1 MGGGVD
7 NIPDGWN
14 LCDGTNGTPDLRD
27 KFILGAGSTYSIGD
41 IGGESEV
48 TLTTTQIPDHFHAVE
63 YGNDTLY
70 ITAGNIGSSMGNTT
84 YRTVLMANS
93 TRSSDND
100 LTYPYEGGNAH
111 NNIPPY
117 YALAYIMK
125 I

>member
-48 TLTTTQIPDHFHAVE
+48 TLTTTQIPDHFHAVKN
-63 YGNDTLY
+63 GNSTWY
-70 ITAGNIGSSMGNTT
+70 ITVGDIASGMGTA
-84 YRTVLMANS
+84 YQTVLMANS
-93 TRSSDND
+93 TRPSDNH
-100 LTYPYEGGNAH
+100 LTYPYKGGNAH